1 MENTMNIEEMTNS
14 ELVQGGVNTDIKE
27 DREIET
33 ERDVFEFM
41 NEEFCK
47 FGIPTFDLTNFKD

>member
-14 ELVQGGVNTDIKE
+14 ELVKVGVNTDIKE

-33 ERDVFEFM
+33 ERDAFEFM
-41 NEEFCK
+41 NEEFRK
-47 FGIPTFDLTNFKD
+47 FGIPEFDLTNFKD